1 MQPEAILVLEDGTTF
16 RGEGFGATG
25 TTFGEVVFNT
35 ALSGYQE
42 VLTDPSYHRQIVVMT
57 NPHQGN
63 YGVNAD
69 DAESNRVQ
77 VAGFAVREASRVVSN
92 HRATGSIQGYL
103 SDSGIPGIAE
113 IDTRRLTRHI
123 REA

>member
-25 TTFGEVVFNT
+25 TAFGEVVFNT

-69 DAESNRVQ
+69 DAESARAQ
-77 VAGFAVREASRVVSN
+77 VAGLAVREGSRVAAK
-92 HRATGSIQGYL
+92 HPATATPHHQ
-103 SDSGIPGIAE
+103 P
-113 IDTRRLTRHI
+113 
-123 REA
+123 